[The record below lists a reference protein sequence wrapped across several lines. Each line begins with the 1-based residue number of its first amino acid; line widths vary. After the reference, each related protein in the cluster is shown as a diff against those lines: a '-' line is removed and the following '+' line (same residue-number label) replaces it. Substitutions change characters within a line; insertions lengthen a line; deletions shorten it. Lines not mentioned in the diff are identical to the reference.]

1 MAMTEKENEIKQE
14 TMVDEELLTAFFA
27 PSKELQVA
35 DDGFTDSVMSR
46 LPEAIPM
53 RRRLVNG
60 FWTLLCAAACIAIFF
75 VNDGIALL
83 KEGLVSGIGSIASA
97 LSQTL
102 SKVDVSG
109 LLPSAISDN
118 AVYTAP
124 LIAVGALT
132 IVGVVTLYG
141 VMQSE

>member
-1 MAMTEKENEIKQE
+1 MTEKENEIKQE

-35 DDGFTDSVMSR
+35 DDGFTDSVMRS

-53 RRRLVNG
+53 RQRLVNG
-60 FWTLLCAAACIAIFF
+60 FWTLLCVAACIAIFF

-102 SKVDVSG
+102 SKVDVSA
-109 LLPSAISDN
+109 LLSSAIPDN
-118 AVYTAP
+118 ALYTAP

>member
-1 MAMTEKENEIKQE
+1 MTEKENEIKQE

-35 DDGFTDSVMSR
+35 DDGFTDSVMRS

-53 RRRLVNG
+53 RQRLVNG
-60 FWTLLCAAACIAIFF
+60 FWTLLCVAACIAIFF

-102 SKVDVSG
+102 SKVDVSA
-109 LLPSAISDN
+109 LLPSAIPDN
-118 AVYTAP
+118 AVFTAP

>member
-1 MAMTEKENEIKQE
+1 MAMTEKENEIRQE
-14 TMVDEELLTAFFA
+14 TMIDEELLTAFFA

-35 DDGFTDSVMSR
+35 DDGFTDSVMRS

-53 RRRLVNG
+53 RQRLVNG
-60 FWTLLCAAACIAIFF
+60 FWTLLYVAACIAIFF
-75 VNDGIALL
+75 ANDGIALL
-83 KEGLVSGIGSIASA
+83 KKGLVSGIGSIGAA

-102 SKVDVSG
+102 SKVDVSA
-109 LLPSAISDN
+109 LLPSAIPDN
-118 AVYTAP
+118 AVFTAP